1 MSNHPVRCPRGSRIL
16 WSVAFAALLAV
27 PANAASQ
34 QLITAGSVGEFDWPS
49 PDATIS
55 YGDGEF
61 QFGYLRLP
69 EGNGPHPVIV
79 FMHGGCWLSV
89 FDIRYTGMAEQ
100 AWADAGYAVWSLE
113 YRRVGN
119 EGGGWPGTFLD
130 VATGTDHL
138 TELANE
144 YPLDLD
150 RVIAIGHSAGGQLA
164 LWLAARGRIPSSSE
178 LYAADPLPIHGVL
191 ALAPAPN
198 LETLHSSGAC
208 GPGVNG
214 LMGGSPSAFPERYE
228 AGSPMQLMPVDVPQR
243 VVVGGLDA
251 QFGSSGRAYFQAASA
266 AGNSPV
272 TLREAPESG
281 HFEMVV
287 PYTST
292 WPITLQELESLSAEM
307 TQARNR

>member
-1 MSNHPVRCPRGSRIL
+1 MRKISTSLIGL
-16 WSVAFAALLAV
+16 TMALTLTV
-27 PANAASQ
+27 PATATSQ

-49 PDATIS
+49 PDAQIS
-55 YGDGEF
+55 YGDDQF

-69 EGNGPHPVIV
+69 EGSGPHPVIV

-89 FDIRYTGMAEQ
+89 FDIRYTGLAEQ
-100 AWADAGYAVWSLE
+100 AFADAGYAVWSLE

-119 EGGGWPGTFLD
+119 PGGGWPGTFLD
-130 VATGTDHL
+130 VATGADHL
-138 TELANE
+138 TELARE

-164 LWLAARGRIPSSSE
+164 LWLAARGRIPASSE
-178 LYAADPLPIHGVL
+178 LYTAGPLPIHGVL

-198 LETLHSSGAC
+198 LETLHSSGGC
-208 GPGVNG
+208 GPGVDG
-214 LMGGSPSAFPERYE
+214 LMGGSPNVRPERYQV
-228 AGSPMQLMPVDVPQR
+228 GSPMQLMPVDVPQR
-243 VVVGGLDA
+243 VVVGALDA
-251 QFGSSGRAYFQAASA
+251 QFGPSGRAYFQAAQR
-266 AGNSPV
+266 AGSSPV

-292 WPITLQELESLSAEM
+292 WPITLQELESLSA
-307 TQARNR
+307 QVRNR